1 MDVNKEA
8 QVETKKRSVWVLTH
22 SRLISRQQY
31 DSIMKVYTEKP
42 TAIDLAH
49 HFVGLGD
56 KIRNGCAMSALAFLD
71 DLVNGRECDSP
82 RGGWYAL
89 KEVTES

>member
-8 QVETKKRSVWVLTH
+8 QVETKKRSVWVLTY
-22 SRLISRQQY
+22 SRLASMQQY
-31 DSIMKVYTEKP
+31 DFTMKVYTEKP

-56 KIRNGCAMSALAFLD
+56 KIGNGCAMSALAFLD
-71 DLVNGRECDSP
+71 DLVNGRERDAP
-82 RGGWYAL
+82 RGGWYTL